1 MNLFI
6 YLLILLR
13 EYFFALRPPLIS
25 FPMVRKLRPQGLTNR
40 DDMTES

>member
-1 MNLFI
+1 MNFFKLKF
-6 YLLILLR
+6 LLR

-25 FPMVRKLRPQGLTNR
+25 FPMGRKLRLQGLTNR